1 MAEEQEK
8 STHTPR
14 KCYRQAVD
22 LMRPCVGIRV
32 ATPIGRNTAR
42 NMAVMGEFRKPR
54 KRIVIALS
62 VLALATGCS
71 RSVPVPDEGSN
82 QAGQAPFRTTGAAN
96 GVLPSEHQDGPQES
110 GLPFDDGQSIPAGT
124 LLAVRLKGA
133 LTSAATSGNTL
144 FEAVVDQPVLIDGN
158 TIVPRGTAVIGK
170 VESVRISTSN
180 PERGYVR
187 LALQS
192 VHLGGV
198 DVPVQ
203 TASLS
208 ARQGPSADLQ
218 GSTVRLEDGRRLTF
232 RLMEPIA
239 LSPHPSRAS
248 R

>member
-1 MAEEQEK
+1 
-8 STHTPR
+8 
-14 KCYRQAVD
+14 
-22 LMRPCVGIRV
+22 
-32 ATPIGRNTAR
+32 
-42 NMAVMGEFRKPR
+42 MAVMGEFRKPR
-54 KRIVIALS
+54 MRIVIALS
-62 VLALATGCS
+62 VLALAAGCS

-82 QAGQAPFRTTGAAN
+82 QAGQAPFRTTGTAGEA
-96 GVLPSEHQDGPQES
+96 LPTDSQHGSPEGN
-110 GLPFDDGQSIPAGT
+110 GLPFDEGQSIPAGT
-124 LLAVRLKGA
+124 LLTVRLKGA
-133 LTSAATSGNTL
+133 LTSAATSENNP
-144 FEAVVDQPVLIDGN
+144 FEAVVDQPVVIDGN
-158 TIVPRGTAVIGK
+158 TVVPRGSAVVGK
-170 VESVRISTSN
+170 VESVRISVLK

-218 GSTVRLEDGRRLTF
+218 ASTVRLEDGRRLTF